1 MGYIHPYTSGHA
13 VGPSSACRPLAPVTA
28 RPGREN
34 DDDDDDDED
43 DDGWW
48 W

>member
-13 VGPSSACRPLAPVTA
+13 VGPSSAWRPLAPVTA